1 MYGEILVPTDGSDA
15 GTAAVEQGVAIAERF
30 DATVHLLHVVDVGI
44 EMSAA
49 GVGTV
54 AGELTETLEG
64 MAEEAL
70 DAAESRAE
78 DAGVACERTVLEGI
92 PHDAIAGYCDEH
104 DIDLVVVGATGRTG
118 VTEHLLGSTTDRV
131 ARSVDASVLVARS

>member
-15 GTAAVEQGVAIAERF
+15 STAAVEQGVAIAERF
-30 DATVHLLHVVDVGI
+30 DATVHLLYVVDIGI

-49 GVGTV
+49 GVGNV
-54 AGELTETLEG
+54 AGELMETLEG
-64 MAEEAL
+64 MAGETL
-70 DAAESRAE
+70 DAAEARAE
-78 DAGVACERTVLEGI
+78 DAGVARERATHEGT

-104 DIDLVVVGATGRTG
+104 DIDLVVMGATGRSG

-131 ARSVDASVLVARS
+131 ARSVDASVLIARS